1 MEKYGRAKYTTD
13 DNLILRRKDAGMQT
27 HVHNIYNSV
36 FTLQQCIRECV
47 CVTFMFTLLVLF
59 LHIDTQITH
68 ISQIKYLLQ
77 SAGYLV
83 YWLLFP
89 AVFLIIENTAY
100 EHESNIVLDTGHITE
115 GLNMLRVCDVMS

>member
-1 MEKYGRAKYTTD
+1 
-13 DNLILRRKDAGMQT
+13 
-27 HVHNIYNSV
+27 
-36 FTLQQCIRECV
+36 
-47 CVTFMFTLLVLF
+47 MFTLLVLF

-77 SAGYLV
+77 SAGYLF
-83 YWLLFP
+83 YWLLLP

-115 GLNMLRVCDVMS
+115 RLNMLRVCDVMS